1 VRAWR
6 GGVNPGGAAGNRPV
20 TGGIFLLRCRPPGA
34 ARRISREVIL
44 GDTDTAELARRIAA
58 LEKQNADLDA
68 ALKAARKEISDHLDL
83 IEKSVQLTVK
93 GMDDHDADQKKVES
107 ELRKGQEDL
116 LKMTELLEKRMD
128 EPDKVLAKEIDRL
141 DGRVRDL
148 EGKVA
153 KLGKK

>member
-1 VRAWR
+1 M
-6 GGVNPGGAAGNRPV
+6 
-20 TGGIFLLRCRPPGA
+20 
-34 ARRISREVIL
+34 